1 MFLIGAN
8 LSVPF
13 FTIVLRKSYGL
24 GAIAMAGGSFKTP
37 YFSVAWPTGEFGG
50 MGLEGSVKLGYRHE
64 LAAIEEPQ
72 ERRRVYE
79 EMVATAY
86 EHGKALSNA
95 TYFGI
100 DDTIDPAD
108 SRWWV
113 ASLLRSIRVPQRQGV
128 KKRPAIDAW

>member
-1 MFLIGAN
+1 
-8 LSVPF
+8 
-13 FTIVLRKSYGL
+13 
-24 GAIAMAGGSFKTP
+24 
-37 YFSVAWPTGEFGG
+37 

-64 LAAIEEPQ
+64 LAAIEEPR

-86 EHGKALSNA
+86 ERGKALNNA

-113 ASLLRSIRVPQRQGV
+113 ASLLRSIRVPHQQGG